1 VRCAGTGTWR
11 LRIAATCRRCHGAPD
26 GRNCNLRLEVRIGL
40 ITSSQVERPRKP
52 ACAPR
57 SSASAKTTIPR
68 RPRQLGE
75 HRSVDLPR
83 RHASDD
89 RTAWEKHR
97 LHEDLLSRR
106 TNQRA
111 AITSTHARG
120 DSAQQAST
128 PRLRW
133 EASIQS
139 SPTIVYV
146 AGLRLNFRRDD
157 GSTIRTGA
165 RGPFRPRRSCV
176 LEGPIGRAAT
186 MSARNASAL
195 GKRMIRVMV

>member
-1 VRCAGTGTWR
+1 MECCALVARTWSCRARSFAILETLLRQTRKREPTGAEVRCAGTGTWR

-111 AITSTHARG
+111 AITSTQLTG
-120 DSAQQAST
+120 SSAQ
-128 PRLRW
+128 P
-133 EASIQS
+133 
-139 SPTIVYV
+139 
-146 AGLRLNFRRDD
+146 
-157 GSTIRTGA
+157 GA
-165 RGPFRPRRSCV
+165 RRGF
-176 LEGPIGRAAT
+176 GH
-186 MSARNASAL
+186 
-195 GKRMIRVMV
+195 